1 MQSGRERQRLRHIV
15 ALKSL
20 GLSLTQI
27 RDLLERRAE
36 PVALLRRQRESLE
49 SRRRALDRAL
59 DVIREVE
66 ARVGTTKAAASVAL
80 PALLAEAV
88 WSRAEDERR
97 RHAGVA
103 RPPDRVSETKRALAH
118 DTLRAISGGA
128 SEEKKDAL
136 RAQWRALV
144 AHEAGG
150 DSPPAPRMTPT
161 PALRRPR
168 PPALRQWVAPPLPT
182 DHPPL

>member
-66 ARVGTTKAAASVAL
+66 ARVGTTKAAASAAL

-88 WSRAEDERR
+88 WSRAEEERR

-118 DTLRAISGGA
+118 DTLRAISRGA

-150 DSPPAPRMTPT
+150 GRALAAPMARTGAVRHPW
-161 PALRRPR
+161 ARGVGG
-168 PPALRQWVAPPLPT
+168 WVGGSFEVGV
-182 DHPPL
+182 H

>member
-1 MQSGRERQRLRHIV
+1 MAYTVLAFARLAGVTPKALRHYERQRLLAPQRNAAGYRVYAGRERQRLRHIV

-80 PALLAEAV
+80 PVLLAEAV
-88 WSRAEDERR
+88 WSRAEEERR

-103 RPPDRVSETKRALAH
+103 RPPDRVSETKRA
-118 DTLRAISGGA
+118 
-128 SEEKKDAL
+128 
-136 RAQWRALV
+136 
-144 AHEAGG
+144 
-150 DSPPAPRMTPT
+150 
-161 PALRRPR
+161 
-168 PPALRQWVAPPLPT
+168 
-182 DHPPL
+182 